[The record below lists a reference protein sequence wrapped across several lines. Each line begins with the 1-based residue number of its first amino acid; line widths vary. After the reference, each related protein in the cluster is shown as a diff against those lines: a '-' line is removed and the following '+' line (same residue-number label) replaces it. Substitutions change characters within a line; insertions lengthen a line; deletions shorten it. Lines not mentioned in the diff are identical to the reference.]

1 MATLVPTIA
10 DVNKIYTYC
19 VRKVTSSNETT
30 TYSTDELPLTTQTSS
45 PLAASD
51 NSITMK
57 QSSDSQTLE
66 TTNRTST
73 DETQTALNLIRDRE
87 KRSFVAGSTELT
99 AASTV
104 QTTPSESIKTTNT
117 ATDPTAITETIITT
131 EVFNDYNN
139 VSSVSNITSATT
151 ASIIYCVDEI
161 VTASMNASDTTTDLF
176 NLVNGTT
183 DKYSNGSTTSNNAIS
198 VTPTTNFAS
207 YLGEVSTTESVTSI

>member
-19 VRKVTSSNETT
+19 IRKVTSSNETT
-30 TYSTDELPLTTQTSS
+30 TYSTDELPLTTQTSVS
-45 PLAASD
+45 TASD
-51 NSITMK
+51 NSITTK

-73 DETQTALNLIRDRE
+73 DETQTALNFIRDRE

-104 QTTPSESIKTTNT
+104 QTTQSKSIQTTNT
-117 ATDPTAITETIITT
+117 ATDPTASTGIIITT

-176 NLVNGTT
+176 DLVSGTT
-183 DKYSNGSTTSNNAIS
+183 DKYSNGSTTSNNGIS